1 MERFNL
7 PYDQVSS
14 QEDRVI
20 HTKFPRKRYKSI
32 NLTKVNQN
40 KKSKFGQNCFKFRF
54 EGFLSFLRQHLKL
67 SKENYSNSVGENVK
81 IMQLNNNTYSNN

>member
-54 EGFLSFLRQHLKL
+54 DGFL
-67 SKENYSNSVGENVK
+67 
-81 IMQLNNNTYSNN
+81 